1 MFHLLLVTS
10 SQPVT
15 SVATCVLQ
23 EFLHPAFQRVL
34 SFGSVTNY
42 STYTAPAF
50 MPKYDLKDFVVTH
63 APGVIVV
70 SYNVTTEG

>member
-1 MFHLLLVTS
+1 MFHLLFMTS
-10 SQPVT
+10 SKAVT
-15 SVATCVLQ
+15 AATCVLQ
-23 EFLHPAFQRVL
+23 EFLHPAFQRVI

-70 SYNVTTEG
+70 SYTVTTEG